1 MLKNWYEERAR
12 KINTLKA
19 TYLSKGVSGVFYRYR
34 ADKVM
39 SVLVSSL
46 AKEKSKGSSPW
57 MILDIGCGG
66 GYYTKK
72 LQKLGITVG
81 LDFCIAYLRL
91 AKEYCRNAFFVNGDA
106 EHLPFRDG
114 CFNLILC
121 TEVLEHLTNPDN
133 CLKEIS
139 RVLSEKG
146 VLIVTSPMKYS
157 LMEIMGRKR
166 DFEHNIQHISVFTFK
181 KFMAKLSSEFI
192 VLKCEAILFIPLHA
206 LTRFLWV
213 KPEFISIIDSIL
225 SKIKLLRN
233 FSWCVICICRKR
245 MV

>member
-1 MLKNWYEERAR
+1 MNMLKNWYEERAR

-81 LDFCIAYLRL
+81 LDFSIAYLRL

-114 CFNLILC
+114 CFNFAPRCWSILLILI
-121 TEVLEHLTNPDN
+121 T
-133 CLKEIS
+133 
-139 RVLSEKG
+139 
-146 VLIVTSPMKYS
+146 
-157 LMEIMGRKR
+157 
-166 DFEHNIQHISVFTFK
+166 
-181 KFMAKLSSEFI
+181 
-192 VLKCEAILFIPLHA
+192 VLK
-206 LTRFLWV
+206 
-213 KPEFISIIDSIL
+213 KSQEF
-225 SKIKLLRN
+225 
-233 FSWCVICICRKR
+233 FPRK
-245 MV
+245 VC